1 MTFTVKCFFCY
12 FFETYVTVTLNDQLH
27 GQTEFS
33 RVLAA
38 LAAKQQTLDSGQ
50 QFFRGSRVTED
61 FFYGRIQAGRDLF
74 KGNDRIHQLI
84 LLCSGEYKQPCRLK
98 FDNEYHAAC
107 IRIFSNKIWFGGR
120 SENQDAQIGPVICKD
135 KSCTS
140 MRHDS
145 IVIGNDTFVWKGDGI
160 VRDQCFQLLAGRKI
174 SKILITH

>member
-50 QFFRGSRVTED
+50 QFFCGSRVTED

-74 KGNDRIHQLI
+74 KSMLV
-84 LLCSGEYKQPCRLK
+84 
-98 FDNEYHAAC
+98 
-107 IRIFSNKIWFGGR
+107 IFLY
-120 SENQDAQIGPVICKD
+120 D
-135 KSCTS
+135 
-140 MRHDS
+140 
-145 IVIGNDTFVWKGDGI
+145 
-160 VRDQCFQLLAGRKI
+160 
-174 SKILITH
+174 